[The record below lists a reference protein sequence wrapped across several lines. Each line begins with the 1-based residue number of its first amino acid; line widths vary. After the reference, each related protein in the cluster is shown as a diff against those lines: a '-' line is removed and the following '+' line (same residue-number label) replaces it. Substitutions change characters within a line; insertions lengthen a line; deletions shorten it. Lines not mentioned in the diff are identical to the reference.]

1 MRLNATGRINYNQ
14 LNLRNVKKEV
24 GRDGKSREKKKIKKD
39 EGEIRRKQKV
49 FNA

>member
-39 EGEIRRKQKV
+39 EGGFQMETKS
-49 FNA
+49 FYA